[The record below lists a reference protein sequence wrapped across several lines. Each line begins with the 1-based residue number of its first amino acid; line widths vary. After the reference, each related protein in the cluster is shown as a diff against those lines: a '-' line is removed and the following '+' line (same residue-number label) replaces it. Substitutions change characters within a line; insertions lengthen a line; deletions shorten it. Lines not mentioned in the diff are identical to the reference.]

1 MRFTRYCRSILFTP
15 ALAADRFAR
24 GQQSGADISLVDLE
38 DSVSPAH
45 KDAARQ
51 RAEAFFSAPPSACR
65 RAVRINS
72 VTHHEGLK
80 DLLALRSYPVKP
92 DVVMVPKV
100 ESPRDLEI
108 VEQSLGP
115 DCAHMDLM
123 AIVETARG
131 LENVNAISCS
141 ISAPSSGDGGGPT
154 EGEPLLE
161 HLELPTQA
169 LKRAPARGPPQRAWC

>member
-1 MRFTRYCRSILFTP
+1 M
-15 ALAADRFAR
+15 
-24 GQQSGADISLVDLE
+24 
-38 DSVSPAH
+38 
-45 KDAARQ
+45 
-51 RAEAFFSAPPSACR
+51 
-65 RAVRINS
+65 RINS

-154 EGEPLLE
+154 EGEPLLGRDGGGAE
-161 HLELPTQA
+161 ESEDGA
-169 LKRAPARGPPQRAWC
+169 GGVGRAAAQDVRTGLVVSACQPSRSKMRAVV